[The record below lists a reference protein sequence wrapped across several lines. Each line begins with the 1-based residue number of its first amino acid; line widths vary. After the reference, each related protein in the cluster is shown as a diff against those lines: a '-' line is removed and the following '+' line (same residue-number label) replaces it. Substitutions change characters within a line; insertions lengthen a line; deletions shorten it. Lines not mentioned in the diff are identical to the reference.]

1 MPRMRQWICV
11 VFLVA
16 HSCSPAEEQADK
28 VETIKVIDRERH
40 GDRTRG

>member
-1 MPRMRQWICV
+1 MDMWICV
-11 VFLVA
+11 F
-16 HSCSPAEEQADK
+16 SPWRAEERVDK